1 LPESQFTD
9 TIKIRL
15 KECDFLSKAISMDQ
29 IANFQA
35 DLDQRAEAKVIER
48 AVTKNGI
55 LASSQDTQA
64 MSQTTPVFSIDLD
77 TGGVANQK
85 QSGRCWMFAALNTM
99 RHSLAD
105 RFKLKNFELSQNYTF
120 FWDKFEKANYFY
132 ENVLATA
139 DQPTSS
145 RKVAWLMTTPQQDGG
160 QWDMLVAII
169 QKYGIVPKSVMP
181 ETYNSSKSAEINST
195 LNLKLRK
202 DAVELRELVAAKATD
217 DQIQDRKEKMLNEVY
232 RMLSYAFGEP
242 VNEFD
247 WEYRDDDKNYHIDQ
261 GLTPQSFFKKY
272 IGWNLDDYVSIINAP
287 TDDKPYNHT
296 YTIEMLGNVLG
307 GREVKHLNVTMADF
321 KQLAINQL
329 QAGQSVWFGC
339 DVGKSSDRQKGV
351 MATDVYGTDELF
363 DVDLAMSKAERL
375 DYGQSLMTHAMVI
388 TGVDLVNGQPTKWKV
403 ENSWGDKVGEKG
415 FFVMSDAWMDEY
427 CYQVVVNK
435 QFLPDELK
443 TAQAEKPTVLA
454 PWDPMGALA

>member
-1 LPESQFTD
+1 
-9 TIKIRL
+9 
-15 KECDFLSKAISMDQ
+15 MDQ
-29 IANFQA
+29 IAKFQA
-35 DLDQRAEAKVIER
+35 DLDSRADAKVIER
-48 AVTKNGI
+48 SVTKNGI
-55 LASSQDTQA
+55 LASSQDIQA

-77 TGGVANQK
+77 TGSVANQK

-99 RHSLAD
+99 RHALAD
-105 RFKLKNFELSQNYTF
+105 QFKLKDFELSQNYTF

-202 DAVELRELVAAKATD
+202 DAVELRELVAAKTSAD
-217 DQIQDRKEKMLNEVY
+217 EIEDRKNKMLNEVY
-232 RMLSYAFGEP
+232 RMLAYAFGEP
-242 VNEFD
+242 ATKFD
-247 WEYRDDDKNYHIDQ
+247 WEYRDDDKNYHIDK
-261 GLTPQSFFKKY
+261 GLTPKTFFDKY

-307 GREVKHLNVTMADF
+307 GRQVKHLNVSMADF
-321 KQLAINQL
+321 KQLAIKQL

-388 TGVDLVNGQPTKWKV
+388 TGVDLVDGQPTKWKV

-435 QFLPDELK
+435 QFLPAELK
-443 TAQAEKPTVLA
+443 AAQAEEPTVLA

>member
-1 LPESQFTD
+1 M
-9 TIKIRL
+9 
-15 KECDFLSKAISMDQ
+15 SKAISMDQ

-55 LASSQDTQA
+55 LASSQDIQA

-105 RFKLKNFELSQNYTF
+105 RFKLKDFELSQNYTF

-202 DAVELRELVAAKATD
+202 DAVELRELVASKATD

-232 RMLSYAFGEP
+232 RMLAYAFGEP
-242 VNEFD
+242 VNQFD

-443 TAQAEKPTVLA
+443 AAQAEKPTVLA